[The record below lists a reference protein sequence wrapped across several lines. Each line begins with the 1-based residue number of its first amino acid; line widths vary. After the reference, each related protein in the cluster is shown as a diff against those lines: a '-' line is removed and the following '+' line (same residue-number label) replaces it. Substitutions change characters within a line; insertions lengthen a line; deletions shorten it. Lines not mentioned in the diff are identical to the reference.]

1 MVVATLIE
9 SVCGGQEGIGE
20 SHDVSISALGGRI
33 TVLCLLDECQNERAG
48 RTLGWAACTSRD
60 FLGYQGYGII
70 NHHK

>member
-9 SVCGGQEGIGE
+9 REWKLGGVAVSYDASV
-20 SHDVSISALGGRI
+20 SALVGGRI

-48 RTLGWAACTSRD
+48 RTLGWADCTSRD